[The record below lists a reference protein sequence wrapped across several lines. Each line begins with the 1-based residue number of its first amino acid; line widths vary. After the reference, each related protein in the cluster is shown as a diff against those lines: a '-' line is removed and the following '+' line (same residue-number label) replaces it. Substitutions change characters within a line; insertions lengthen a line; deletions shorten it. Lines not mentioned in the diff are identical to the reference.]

1 MAEGSFAQAHSNV
14 LRLVLLGAS
23 LAVAW
28 AVVGAIAAPSSASAV
43 EPGSDNGSLVALDVV
58 TDVYPVDEVA
68 VPLAEPAGPVT
79 DLAATDLAVTDLA
92 STIGD
97 VGTATAP
104 LLDTLAPVDELLA
117 AVPIALPV
125 ALPVAVPVVVAPAET
140 APVPAAVE
148 PAPAASRSLPGH
160 APVAASSEIA
170 AAAPQDLPVPSPPSP
185 ANRAVAPATPSKTA
199 GSGGANGIPTAA
211 AEALFDSPA
220 APGPAELAIAGVH
233 DAPLSPS
240 PGALDSPP
248 D

>member
-1 MAEGSFAQAHSNV
+1 VAEGSFAQAHSNV

-28 AVVGAIAAPSSASAV
+28 AVVSAIASPSSASAV

-58 TDVYPVDEVA
+58 ADVSPVDEVA
-68 VPLAEPAGPVT
+68 VPLAEPAVPVT
-79 DLAATDLAVTDLA
+79 DLAAT
-92 STIGD
+92 IGD
-97 VGTATAP
+97 VGTVTAP
-104 LLDTLAPVDELLA
+104 LLNTLEPVSELLA
-117 AVPIALPV
+117 SVPV
-125 ALPVAVPVVVAPAET
+125 ALPVVVPVALPVSVAPATET

-160 APVAASSEIA
+160 APVAASSEVA

-185 ANRAVAPATPSKTA
+185 ANRAVAPAPPSKSA

-211 AEALFDSPA
+211 AEALFGTPS
-220 APGPAELAIAGVH
+220 APGTAELAIAGVH